1 MNINNIGTK
10 SVNMSDIMVYL
21 AMFSTTID
29 EILCFWVLIKW
40 KLVIILSPI
49 TTLWNLGLF
58 FISEDTPLPPL
69 IFNFLFWLVPMFWK
83 ERAKIN
89 SRVEH
94 QLCYVVNDLFQVV
107 RQHSSRTML
116 FPESHNIFSSLES
129 HNIVLSLESHNIVP
143 LPETT

>member
-1 MNINNIGTK
+1 
-10 SVNMSDIMVYL
+10 MSDIMVYL
-21 AMFSTTID
+21 AMFRTTID
-29 EILCFWVLIKW
+29 ELLCFWLLIRWKW
-40 KLVIILSPI
+40 VIIFQSLISSG
-49 TTLWNLGLF
+49 TWDF
-58 FISEDTPLPPL
+58 FYFRRPPPPL

-129 HNIVLSLESHNIVP
+129 HNIVPSIESHNIVP